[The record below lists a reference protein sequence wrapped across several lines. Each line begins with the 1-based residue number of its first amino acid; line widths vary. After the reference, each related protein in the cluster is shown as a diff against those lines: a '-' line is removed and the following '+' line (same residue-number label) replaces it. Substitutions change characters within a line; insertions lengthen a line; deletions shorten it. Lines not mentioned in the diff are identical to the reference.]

1 MKITETQLRDIIRE
15 AYEDGFFEEITEDI
29 LNEDAEI
36 NSLLLAF
43 LSELKRKKVIRGKK
57 LKMRIVCPKN
67 KKYVPSQKRCVV
79 KSAGEKVKKRR
90 AMKRAAMKKRG
101 KMAKIVRKRKK
112 SMRKRRSMGLR

>member
-1 MKITETQLRDIIRE
+1 MKITVKEFKDIVRE
-15 AYEDGFFEEITEDI
+15 AYKSGFFEEITDDF
-29 LNEDAEI
+29 LNEDAEV

-43 LSELKRKKVIRGKK
+43 LNELKRKKVIRGKK

-67 KKYVPSQKRCVV
+67 KKYVPSQKRCVI
-79 KSAGEKVKKRR
+79 KSAGEKIKKRR

-101 KMAKIVRKRKK
+101 KMGKIVRKRKK

>member
-29 LNEDAEI
+29 LNQDAEI

>member
-1 MKITETQLRDIIRE
+1 MKITNSQLQDVIRE
-15 AYEDGFFEEITEDI
+15 AIQNGFFEDITEDF
-29 LNEDAEI
+29 LNEDAEV

-43 LSELKRKKVIRGKK
+43 LKELKKKKVIRGKK

>member
-1 MKITETQLRDIIRE
+1 MKITKSQLQDVIRE
-15 AYEDGFFEEITEDI
+15 AIQNGFFEDITEDF
-29 LNEDAEI
+29 LNEDAEV

-43 LSELKRKKVIRGKK
+43 LKELKKKKVIRGKK

-67 KKYVPSQKRCVV
+67 KKYVPSQKRCVI

-90 AMKRAAMKKRG
+90 AMKRGAMKKRG

-112 SMRKRRSMGLR
+112 SLKVRKRMGWR